1 MRIRHSLG
9 LILMF
14 LSILLVN
21 STVGGQ
27 SIEDWGRSHYQEYG
41 EKEGR
46 SIPSSG
52 NFRDYVQNY
61 SDLLGAYSATISS
74 ESGNFEG
81 DPMIRWGKSHYEAYG
96 KSEGRVLPGNG
107 SYRDYVR
114 SYPDLLGAY
123 NVTTRTASMHAQRF
137 QNCLYMDPNLT
148 CAETSG
154 GNLSCSLV
162 SNRQLSCL
170 VTAGSTEVFNSCIL
184 VGREVSCSG
193 NKGGSL
199 RCKLIGGDVVCDYLS
214 LR

>member
-1 MRIRHSLG
+1 MRIRHSVA
-9 LILMF
+9 LIF
-14 LSILLVN
+14 ASLSIVLVN
-21 STVGGQ
+21 SAVDGQ
-27 SIEDWGRSHYQEYG
+27 SIEDWGRSHYQSYG

-46 SIPSSG
+46 SMPNSG

-61 SDLLGAYSATISS
+61 PDLLSAYSATVSS
-74 ESGNFEG
+74 QFGERS
-81 DPMIRWGKSHYEAYG
+81 DDSITRWGKSHYEAHG

-123 NVTTRTASMHAQRF
+123 NFMTRDAPMHAQRF
-137 QNCLYMDPNLT
+137 QRCLYIEPNLT
-148 CAETSG
+148 CAGTRG

-170 VTAGSTEVFNSCIL
+170 VTASSTEVFNACIL
-184 VGREVSCSG
+184 MGREVSCSG

-199 RCKLIGGDVVCDYLS
+199 QCKLIGADVVCDYLNP
-214 LR
+214 R